1 MTVQCHVVLV
11 ITLLRVVFCR
21 VYMCTVSG
29 HNARIS
35 DRTVTGKQFNWCNS
49 PCMSWAL
56 CGAVGPDLLSL
67 PRCAATI
74 RVHFHVYINH
84 CRG

>member
-21 VYMCTVSG
+21 VYVCTLCPVTMHG
-29 HNARIS
+29 IS

-56 CGAVGPDLLSL
+56 CGAVGARSPEPS
-67 PRCAATI
+67 T
-74 RVHFHVYINH
+74 
-84 CRG
+84 